1 MLVKKP
7 IRRRPKNNLDRHQ
20 QKKFLTDVDQKIA
33 LIDVGQKTLDDIDKK
48 NSLNQRRPK
57 KLLLTL
63 IGKNNL
69 YR

>member
-33 LIDVGQKTLDDIDKK
+33 LIDVGQKTLDFIMFVV
-48 NSLNQRRPK
+48 LRVY
-57 KLLLTL
+57 
-63 IGKNNL
+63 I
-69 YR
+69 YIF